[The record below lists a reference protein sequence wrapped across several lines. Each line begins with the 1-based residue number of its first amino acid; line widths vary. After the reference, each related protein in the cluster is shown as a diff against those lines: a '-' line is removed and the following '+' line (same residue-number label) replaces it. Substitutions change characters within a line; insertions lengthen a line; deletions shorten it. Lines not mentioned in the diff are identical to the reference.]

1 MTGALRGLVLV
12 LVIGTAAAGGFF
24 GYRLWQ
30 DHQGAGAAPLTA
42 ATTPAPAAEGDKSSS
57 PTATVAASTPADAS
71 PTADPP
77 PPAVPQ
83 NVPDIRLPDLKGAEK
98 QLRDYLGRPVIIN
111 FWATWCGPCRREIP
125 LLQQLRQTYRGERLE
140 VVGIA
145 VDKQEAV
152 AQYLQKTPISYPLL
166 VGEDQGFDA
175 AQKFG
180 MELVLPFSVFADAQG
195 RIITVKVGELH
206 KDEADYILGVMGQV
220 AAGRKSIE
228 EARSGIAE
236 KLRTFAVEHAK
247 AETSR
252 S

>member
-12 LVIGTAAAGGFF
+12 VVIGAAAASGFF

-42 ATTPAPAAEGDKSSS
+42 ATAPAPATGDKSAA
-57 PTATVAASTPADAS
+57 PAAIVAANAPTDSLPSADAA
-71 PTADPP
+71 PT
-77 PPAVPQ
+77 AVPQ
-83 NVPDIRLPDLKGAEK
+83 NVPDIKLPDLQGKEK
-98 QLRDYLGRPVIIN
+98 SLRDYLGRPVIIN

-125 LLQQLRQTYRGERLE
+125 LLQQLRQSYRGERLE

-166 VGEDQGFDA
+166 VGEDQGLDA
-175 AQKFG
+175 AQKLG

-206 KDEADYILGVMGQV
+206 KDEADYILAVMRQV
-220 AAGRKSIE
+220 AAGKKSIE
-228 EARSGIAE
+228 EARSGISE

-247 AETSR
+247 AETNQS
-252 S
+252 